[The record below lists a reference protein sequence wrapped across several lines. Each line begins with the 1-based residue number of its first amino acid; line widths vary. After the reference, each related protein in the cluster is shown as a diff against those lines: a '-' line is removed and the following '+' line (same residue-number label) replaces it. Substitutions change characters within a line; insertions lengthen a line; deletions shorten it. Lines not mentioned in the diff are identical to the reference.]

1 MKTKNLQLKDFFGAT
16 VWSYTRVST
25 KEQFM
30 NNGSI
35 ETQVNRIKNFA
46 KENALHIAEEF
57 DAEYESSKKINTQS
71 TLKELINKL
80 KKTHFSKRPKIIL
93 IWSPSRFGRAGAE
106 HIQLFVSL
114 RKEFNVYLYSVSSGH
129 NTFNERAENEFSSQ
143 LLYAQKENFNRQDTI
158 IPGLINA
165 LNNGKQFGRTPKG
178 YDHYGPRVKKP
189 EFVQAKQEIKVN
201 KEGPIYKE
209 AFRRK
214 LYESYTDK
222 QIIDWLAS
230 KGIRM
235 PYQSLANMW
244 RNEFYAGR
252 VCNSLLDDT
261 YIKGDWEPLI
271 SKAEFQKLQNI
282 INGTTKIGIQKLS
295 GKIETPLVPKY
306 LICGDCNNTMT
317 AYKNKKKNL
326 FYYKCNCCNKTANA
340 ETKSSSIYDGVN
352 PAFLKIV
359 DTLKLDDT
367 LKELFVEQLKLILE
381 HEKDNSVDKKR
392 ILTSE
397 INDLREKMDLM
408 EYRFAVNEISK
419 DIFERQNQKL
429 KEQYNQKLAEIENLP
444 TKKSNHDKAIKYF
457 TKIAVNPSKFYESL
471 EYNQKRVFQKLLFPE
486 GLRYSVK
493 KREYL
498 TSKTGSLFELTSSFS
513 ANYKL
518 KKKRTYQEKLDK
530 SHTVHITS
538 EISNNLQEELEIVEC
553 IRKVNN
559 IN

>member
-1 MKTKNLQLKDFFGAT
+1 M
-16 VWSYTRVST
+16 S
-25 KEQFM
+25 
-30 NNGSI
+30 NGSI

-71 TLKELINKL
+71 TLKELIIKL

-106 HIQLFVSL
+106 HIELFVSL
-114 RKEFNVYLYSVSSGH
+114 RREFNVCLYSVSSGH
-129 NTFNERAENEFSSQ
+129 NTFNERAENEFSIQ

-165 LNNGKQFGRTPKG
+165 LYNGKSFGRTPKG
-178 YDHYGPRVKKP
+178 YDHYGPRVKKT
-189 EFVQAKQEIKVN
+189 ELVQAKQEIKIN
-201 KEGPIYKE
+201 QEGLVYKE
-209 AFRRK
+209 AFRK
-214 LYESYTDK
+214 KIYESYTDK
-222 QIIDWLAS
+222 QVIDWLAS

-295 GKIETPLVPKY
+295 GQIETPLIPKY
-306 LICGDCNNTMT
+306 LICSDCDNTMT

-340 ETKSSSIYDGVN
+340 ETKSSSIHEGVN
-352 PAFLKIV
+352 QAFLKIV
-359 DTLKLDDT
+359 DNLKLDDT
-367 LKELFVEQLKLILE
+367 LKELFIEQLKLILE
-381 HEKDNSVDKKR
+381 HEKDNSIDKKR
-392 ILTSE
+392 ILSSE
-397 INDLREKMDLM
+397 INNLRDKMDLM
-408 EYRFAVNEISK
+408 EYRFAINEISK

-444 TKKSNHDKAIKYF
+444 TKKSNHDKVIKYF

-498 TSKTGSLFELTSSFS
+498 TSKTGSLFGLTSSFS

-530 SHTVHITS
+530 SHTVPINVVLSNQFIHDLMLLSSAYKALLAKKRFKLHIPLS
-538 EISNNLQEELEIVEC
+538 LFLLIVF
-553 IRKVNN
+553 K
-559 IN
+559 

>member
-1 MKTKNLQLKDFFGAT
+1 
-16 VWSYTRVST
+16 
-25 KEQFM
+25 M

-80 KKTHFSKRPKIIL
+80 KKTHFSKRPRIIL

-114 RKEFNVYLYSVSSGH
+114 RKEFNVYLYSVSSGY
-129 NTFNERAENEFSSQ
+129 NSFNERAENEFSTQ

-165 LNNGKQFGRTPKG
+165 LNNGKVFGRTPKG
-178 YDHYGPRVKKP
+178 YDHYWPRVKKP

-201 KEGPIYKE
+201 KEGIILKE
-209 AFRRK
+209 AVRRK
-214 LYESYTDK
+214 IYESYTDK

-230 KGIRM
+230 KEIRM

-252 VCNSLLDDT
+252 VCNSLLDET
-261 YIKGDWEPLI
+261 YIKGEWETLI

-282 INGTTKIGIQKLS
+282 INGTTKIGIHKLS

-359 DTLKLDDT
+359 DNLKLDNT
-367 LKELFVEQLKLILE
+367 LKELFIEQLKLILD

-392 ILTSE
+392 MLTSE
-397 INDLREKMDLM
+397 RNDLREKMDLM
-408 EYRFAVNEISK
+408 EYRFAINEISK

-444 TKKSNHDKAIKYF
+444 TKNLTTIK
-457 TKIAVNPSKFYESL
+457 P
-471 EYNQKRVFQKLLFPE
+471 
-486 GLRYSVK
+486 
-493 KREYL
+493 
-498 TSKTGSLFELTSSFS
+498 
-513 ANYKL
+513 
-518 KKKRTYQEKLDK
+518 
-530 SHTVHITS
+530 
-538 EISNNLQEELEIVEC
+538 
-553 IRKVNN
+553 
-559 IN
+559 

>member
-35 ETQVNRIKNFA
+35 ETQVKRIKNFA

-129 NTFNERAENEFSSQ
+129 NTFNERAENEFSTQ

-165 LNNGKQFGRTPKG
+165 LNNGKLFGRTPKG

-201 KEGPIYKE
+201 KEGLIYKE
-209 AFRRK
+209 AFRK
-214 LYESYTDK
+214 KIYESYTDK

-261 YIKGDWEPLI
+261 YIKGD
-271 SKAEFQKLQNI
+271 
-282 INGTTKIGIQKLS
+282 
-295 GKIETPLVPKY
+295 
-306 LICGDCNNTMT
+306 
-317 AYKNKKKNL
+317 
-326 FYYKCNCCNKTANA
+326 
-340 ETKSSSIYDGVN
+340 
-352 PAFLKIV
+352 
-359 DTLKLDDT
+359 
-367 LKELFVEQLKLILE
+367 
-381 HEKDNSVDKKR
+381 
-392 ILTSE
+392 
-397 INDLREKMDLM
+397 
-408 EYRFAVNEISK
+408 
-419 DIFERQNQKL
+419 
-429 KEQYNQKLAEIENLP
+429 
-444 TKKSNHDKAIKYF
+444 
-457 TKIAVNPSKFYESL
+457 
-471 EYNQKRVFQKLLFPE
+471 
-486 GLRYSVK
+486 
-493 KREYL
+493 
-498 TSKTGSLFELTSSFS
+498 
-513 ANYKL
+513 
-518 KKKRTYQEKLDK
+518 
-530 SHTVHITS
+530 
-538 EISNNLQEELEIVEC
+538 
-553 IRKVNN
+553 
-559 IN
+559 

>member
-165 LNNGKQFGRTPKG
+165 LNNGKLFGRTPKG
-178 YDHYGPRVKKP
+178 YDHYGPRVTKP

-201 KEGPIYKE
+201 KEGLIFKE

-214 LYESYTDK
+214 IYQSYTDK
-222 QIIDWLAS
+222 QIIEWLAS

-317 AYKNKKKNL
+317 AYKNKTKNL

-340 ETKSSSIYDGVN
+340 ETKSSSIHDGVN

-359 DTLKLDDT
+359 DNLKLDNT
-367 LKELFVEQLKLILE
+367 LKELFIEQLKLILD
-381 HEKDNSVDKKR
+381 HEKDNPVDKKR
-392 ILTSE
+392 MLTSE

-408 EYRFAVNEISK
+408 EYRFAINEISK
-419 DIFERQNQKL
+419 EIFERQNQKL

-471 EYNQKRVFQKLLFPE
+471 EYNKKRVFQKLLFPE

-493 KREYL
+493 NREYL
-498 TSKTGSLFELTSSFS
+498 TSKTGALFDLTSSFS
-513 ANYKL
+513 VNYKS
-518 KKKRTYQEKLDK
+518 KKKGTYQEKLDK
-530 SHTVHITS
+530 SHTVPGAG
-538 EISNNLQEELEIVEC
+538 VEPA
-553 IRKVNN
+553 RFPTGV
-559 IN
+559 

>member
-129 NTFNERAENEFSSQ
+129 NTFNERAENEFSTQ

-165 LNNGKQFGRTPKG
+165 LNNGKLFGRTPKG

-201 KEGPIYKE
+201 KEGLIFKE

-214 LYESYTDK
+214 IYESFTDK
-222 QIIDWLAS
+222 QIIEWLAS

-252 VCNSLLDDT
+252 VCNSLLDET
-261 YIKGDWEPLI
+261 YIKGEWETLI

-340 ETKSSSIYDGVN
+340 ETKSSSIHDGVN

-359 DTLKLDDT
+359 DNLKLDNT
-367 LKELFVEQLKLILE
+367 LKELFIEQLKLILD

-392 ILTSE
+392 MLTSE

-408 EYRFAVNEISK
+408 EYRFAINEISK

-493 KREYL
+493 NREYL
-498 TSKTGSLFELTSSFS
+498 TSKTGALFDLTSSFS
-513 ANYKL
+513 VDYKS
-518 KKKRTYQEKLDK
+518 KKKGTYQEKLDK
-530 SHTVHITS
+530 SHTVPGVGIEQTPTS
-538 EISNNLQEELEIVEC
+538 SLFSGVSNSKI
-553 IRKVNN
+553 
-559 IN
+559 

>member
-1 MKTKNLQLKDFFGAT
+1 MKIKNLQLKDFYGAT

-80 KKTHFSKRPKIIL
+80 RKTHFSKRPKIIL

-129 NTFNERAENEFSSQ
+129 NTFNERAENEFSTQ

-165 LNNGKQFGRTPKG
+165 LNNGRLFGRTPKG

-189 EFVQAKQEIKVN
+189 EYVQAKQEIKVN
-201 KEGPIYKE
+201 KEGIIFKE
-209 AFRRK
+209 AFRK
-214 LYESYTDK
+214 KIYESYTDK
-222 QIIDWLAS
+222 QIIEWLAS

-235 PYQSLANMW
+235 AYQSMSNMW

-271 SKAEFQKLQNI
+271 SKTEFQKLQNI

-306 LICGDCNNTMT
+306 LLCGDCDNTMT

-340 ETKSSSIYDGVN
+340 ETKSSSNHDGVN

-359 DTLKLDDT
+359 DNLKLDDT
-367 LKELFVEQLKLILE
+367 LRELFIEQLKLILE
-381 HEKDNSVDKKR
+381 HEKDNSIDKKR

-397 INDLREKMDLM
+397 INDLKEKMDLM
-408 EYRFAVNEISK
+408 EYRFAINEISK

-429 KEQYNQKLAEIENLP
+429 KEQYNKKLAEIENLP
-444 TKKSNHDKAIKYF
+444 TKKSNHEKALNYF
-457 TKIAVNPSKFYESL
+457 AKIAVNPSKFYESL

-486 GLRYSVK
+486 GIRYSIK

-498 TSKTGSLFELTSSFS
+498 TSKKGSLFDLTSSFS
-513 ANYKL
+513 DNYEE

-530 SHTVHITS
+530 SHTVPRGGIEPTHRSTRI
-538 EISNNLQEELEIVEC
+538 
-553 IRKVNN
+553 
-559 IN
+559 

>member
-35 ETQVNRIKNFA
+35 ETQVKRIKNFA

-129 NTFNERAENEFSSQ
+129 NTFNERAENEFSTQ

-165 LNNGKQFGRTPKG
+165 LNNGKLFGRTPKG

-201 KEGPIYKE
+201 KEGLIYKE

-214 LYESYTDK
+214 IYESYTDK

-306 LICGDCNNTMT
+306 LICGDCDNTMT

-340 ETKSSSIYDGVN
+340 ETKSSSIHDGVN
-352 PAFLKIV
+352 PAFLKII
-359 DTLKLDDT
+359 DNLKLDNT
-367 LKELFVEQLKLILE
+367 LKELFVEQLKSILE
-381 HEKDNSVDKKR
+381 HEKDHSIDKKR

-397 INDLREKMDLM
+397 INDLRDKMDLM
-408 EYRFAVNEISK
+408 EYRFAINEISK

-429 KEQYNQKLAEIENLP
+429 KEQYNQKLVEIENLP

-493 KREYL
+493 NREYL
-498 TSKTGSLFELTSSFS
+498 TSKTGALFYLTNSFS
-513 ANYKL
+513 INYKS
-518 KKKRTYQEKLDK
+518 KKKGTYQEKFDK
-530 SHTVHITS
+530 SHAVPWVGIEPTLRRTRV
-538 EISNNLQEELEIVEC
+538 
-553 IRKVNN
+553 
-559 IN
+559 

>member
-1 MKTKNLQLKDFFGAT
+1 MKTTNLQLKDFFGTT

-25 KEQFM
+25 KEQFI

-46 KENALHIAEEF
+46 NENALNIAEEF

-80 KKTHFSKRPKIIL
+80 KKTHYARRPKIIL

-114 RKEFNVYLYSVSSGH
+114 RKEFNVFLYSVSTGH
-129 NTFNERAENEFSSQ
+129 NTFNERAENEFSTQ

-165 LNNGKQFGRTPKG
+165 LNNGKLFGRTPKG

-189 EFVQAKQEIKVN
+189 EFVQAKQEIKLN
-201 KEGPIYKE
+201 KEGLIFKE

-214 LYESYTDK
+214 IYESYTDK
-222 QIIDWLAS
+222 QIIEWLAL

-252 VCNSLLDDT
+252 VCNSLLDET
-261 YIKGDWEPLI
+261 YIKGEWETLI

-340 ETKSSSIYDGVN
+340 ETKLSSIHNGVN

-359 DTLKLDDT
+359 DDLKLDDT

-381 HEKDNSVDKKR
+381 HEKNNSVDKKR

-408 EYRFAVNEISK
+408 EYRFAINEISK
-419 DIFERQNQKL
+419 DIFERQNQKI

-457 TKIAVNPSKFYESL
+457 TKIAVNPSKFYHSL

-493 KREYL
+493 NREYL
-498 TSKTGSLFELTSSFS
+498 TSKTGALFYLTSSFS
-513 ANYKL
+513 VDYKS
-518 KKKRTYQEKLDK
+518 KKYGTHQEKLDK
-530 SHTVHITS
+530 SHTVPGVGIPYF
-538 EISNNLQEELEIVEC
+538 
-553 IRKVNN
+553 
-559 IN
+559 

>member
-1 MKTKNLQLKDFFGAT
+1 MKTKNLQLKDFFGTT

-46 KENALHIAEEF
+46 NENGLNIAEEF

-80 KKTHFSKRPKIIL
+80 KKTHYSKRPKIIL

-114 RKEFNVYLYSVSSGH
+114 RIEFNVFLYSVSSGH
-129 NTFNERAENEFSSQ
+129 NTFNERAENEFSTQ

-165 LNNGKQFGRTPKG
+165 LNNGKLFGRTPKG
-178 YDHYGPRVKKP
+178 YDHYGPRVKKH

-201 KEGPIYKE
+201 KEGLIFKQ
-209 AFRRK
+209 AFRK
-214 LYESYTDK
+214 KIYESYTDK
-222 QIIDWLAS
+222 QIIEWLAA

-235 PYQSLANMW
+235 AYQSMTNMW
-244 RNEFYAGR
+244 KNEFYAGR
-252 VCNSLLDDT
+252 ICNSLLDEK
-261 YIKGDWEPLI
+261 YIKGSWEPLI
-271 SKAEFQKLQNI
+271 SKVEYQKLQKI
-282 INGTTKIGIQKLS
+282 INSTSKIGIEKLS

-306 LICGDCNNTMT
+306 LICGDCQNTMT
-317 AYKNKKKNL
+317 SYKNKKKNL

-340 ETKSSSIYDGVN
+340 ETKSSSYNDGVN
-352 PAFLKIV
+352 ATFLKII
-359 DTLKLDDT
+359 DNLKLNDN
-367 LKELFVEQLKLILE
+367 LKELFIEQLKLILE
-381 HEKDNSVDKKR
+381 HEKDHSLDKKR
-392 ILTSE
+392 MLTSE

-408 EYRFAVNEISK
+408 EYRFAINEISK

-429 KEQYNQKLAEIENLP
+429 KEQYNQKIAEIENLP
-444 TKKSNHDKAIKYF
+444 TKKSNHEKGIKYF
-457 TKIAVNPSKFYESL
+457 AKIAVNPSKFYESL

-486 GLRYSVK
+486 GLRYSLK
-493 KREYL
+493 NREYL
-498 TSKTGSLFELTSSFS
+498 TSKTSPLFELTSSFS
-513 ANYKL
+513 DNYEL
-518 KKKRTYQEKLDK
+518 ENKKTYQEKLDK
-530 SHTVHITS
+530 SHTVPGVGIEPT
-538 EISNNLQEELEIVEC
+538 LQGTRV
-553 IRKVNN
+553 
-559 IN
+559 

>member
-35 ETQVNRIKNFA
+35 ETQVKRIKNFA

-114 RKEFNVYLYSVSSGH
+114 RKEFNIYLYSVSSGH
-129 NTFNERAENEFSSQ
+129 NTFNERAENEFSTQ

-165 LNNGKQFGRTPKG
+165 LNNGKLFGRTPKG

-201 KEGPIYKE
+201 KEGLIYKE

-214 LYESYTDK
+214 IYESYTDK

-317 AYKNKKKNL
+317 AYKNKTKNL

-340 ETKSSSIYDGVN
+340 ETKSSSIHDGVN

-359 DTLKLDDT
+359 DNLKLDNT
-367 LKELFVEQLKLILE
+367 LKELFIEQLKLILD
-381 HEKDNSVDKKR
+381 HEKDHSIDKKR

-397 INDLREKMDLM
+397 INDLRDKMDLM
-408 EYRFAVNEISK
+408 EYRFAINEISK

-429 KEQYNQKLAEIENLP
+429 KEQYNQKLVEIENLP

-493 KREYL
+493 NREYL
-498 TSKTGSLFELTSSFS
+498 TSKTGALFYLTISFS
-513 ANYKL
+513 IIYKS
-518 KKKRTYQEKLDK
+518 KKKRTYQEKFDK
-530 SHTVHITS
+530 SHTVPGVGIEQTPTS
-538 EISNNLQEELEIVEC
+538 SLFSGVSNL
-553 IRKVNN
+553 
-559 IN
+559 

>member
-165 LNNGKQFGRTPKG
+165 LNNGKLFGRTPKG
-178 YDHYGPRVKKP
+178 YDHYGPRVTKP

-201 KEGPIYKE
+201 KEGLIFKE

-214 LYESYTDK
+214 IYQSYTDK
-222 QIIDWLAS
+222 QIIEWLAS

-317 AYKNKKKNL
+317 AYKNKTKNL

-340 ETKSSSIYDGVN
+340 ETKSSSIHDGVN

-359 DTLKLDDT
+359 DNLKLDNT
-367 LKELFVEQLKLILE
+367 LKELFIEQLKLILD
-381 HEKDNSVDKKR
+381 HEKDNSIDKKR
-392 ILTSE
+392 MLTSE
-397 INDLREKMDLM
+397 INDLKEKMDLM
-408 EYRFAVNEISK
+408 EYRFAINEISK
-419 DIFERQNQKL
+419 EIFERQNQKL

-493 KREYL
+493 NREYL
-498 TSKTGSLFELTSSFS
+498 TSKTGALFDLTSSFS
-513 ANYKL
+513 VYYKS
-518 KKKRTYQEKLDK
+518 KKKGTYQEKLDK
-530 SHTVHITS
+530 SHTVLKAGIEPALRRTGF
-538 EISNNLQEELEIVEC
+538 
-553 IRKVNN
+553 
-559 IN
+559 

>member
-1 MKTKNLQLKDFFGAT
+1 MKIKNLQLKDFYGAT

-80 KKTHFSKRPKIIL
+80 RKTHFSKRPKIIL

-129 NTFNERAENEFSSQ
+129 NTFNERAENEFSTQ

-165 LNNGKQFGRTPKG
+165 LNNGRLFGRTPKG

-189 EFVQAKQEIKVN
+189 EYVQAKQEIKVN
-201 KEGPIYKE
+201 KEGIIFKE
-209 AFRRK
+209 AFRK
-214 LYESYTDK
+214 KIYESYTDK
-222 QIIDWLAS
+222 QIIEWLAS

-235 PYQSLANMW
+235 AYQSMSNMW

-271 SKAEFQKLQNI
+271 SKTEFQKLQNI

-306 LICGDCNNTMT
+306 LLCGDCDNTMT

-340 ETKSSSIYDGVN
+340 ETKSSSNHDGVN

-359 DTLKLDDT
+359 DNLKLDDT
-367 LKELFVEQLKLILE
+367 LRELFIEQLKLILE
-381 HEKDNSVDKKR
+381 HEKDNSIDKKR

-397 INDLREKMDLM
+397 INDLKEKMDLM
-408 EYRFAVNEISK
+408 EYRFAINEISK

-429 KEQYNQKLAEIENLP
+429 KEQYNKKLAEIENLP
-444 TKKSNHDKAIKYF
+444 TKKSNHEKALNYF
-457 TKIAVNPSKFYESL
+457 AKIAVNPSKFYESL

-486 GLRYSVK
+486 GIRYSIK

-498 TSKTGSLFELTSSFS
+498 TSKKGSLFDLTSSFS
-513 ANYKL
+513 DNYEE

-530 SHTVHITS
+530 SHTVPRVGIEPTHRSTR
-538 EISNNLQEELEIVEC
+538 V
-553 IRKVNN
+553 
-559 IN
+559 

>member
-1 MKTKNLQLKDFFGAT
+1 MKTKNLQLKDFFGTT

-46 KENALHIAEEF
+46 NENGLNIAEEF

-80 KKTHFSKRPKIIL
+80 KKTHYSKRPKIIL

-114 RKEFNVYLYSVSSGH
+114 RIEFNVFLYSVSSGH
-129 NTFNERAENEFSSQ
+129 NTFNERAENEFSTQ

-165 LNNGKQFGRTPKG
+165 LNNGKLFGRTPKG
-178 YDHYGPRVKKP
+178 YDHYGPRVKKH

-201 KEGPIYKE
+201 KEGLIFKQ
-209 AFRRK
+209 AFRK
-214 LYESYTDK
+214 KIYESYTDK
-222 QIIDWLAS
+222 QIIEWLAA

-235 PYQSLANMW
+235 AYQSMTNMW
-244 RNEFYAGR
+244 KNEFYAGR
-252 VCNSLLDDT
+252 ICNSLLDEK
-261 YIKGDWEPLI
+261 YIKGSWEPLI
-271 SKAEFQKLQNI
+271 SKVEYQKLQKI
-282 INGTTKIGIQKLS
+282 INSTSKIGIEKLS

-306 LICGDCNNTMT
+306 LICGDCQNTMT
-317 AYKNKKKNL
+317 SYKNKKKNL

-340 ETKSSSIYDGVN
+340 ETKSSSYNDGVN
-352 PAFLKIV
+352 ATFLKII
-359 DTLKLDDT
+359 DNLKLNDN
-367 LKELFVEQLKLILE
+367 LKELFIEQLKLILE
-381 HEKDNSVDKKR
+381 HEKDHSVDKKR
-392 ILTSE
+392 MLTSE

-408 EYRFAVNEISK
+408 EYRFAINEISK

-429 KEQYNQKLAEIENLP
+429 KEQYNQKIAEIENLP
-444 TKKSNHDKAIKYF
+444 TKKSNHEKGIKYF
-457 TKIAVNPSKFYESL
+457 AKIAVNPSKFYESL

-486 GLRYSVK
+486 GLRYSLK
-493 KREYL
+493 NREYL
-498 TSKTGSLFELTSSFS
+498 TSKTSPLFELTSSFS
-513 ANYKL
+513 DNYEL
-518 KKKRTYQEKLDK
+518 ENKKTYQEKLDK
-530 SHTVHITS
+530 SHTVPGVGIEPT
-538 EISNNLQEELEIVEC
+538 LQGTRV
-553 IRKVNN
+553 
-559 IN
+559 

>member
-1 MKTKNLQLKDFFGAT
+1 MKTKNLQLKDFFGTT

-46 KENALHIAEEF
+46 NENGLNIAEEF

-80 KKTHFSKRPKIIL
+80 KKTHYSKRPKIIL

-114 RKEFNVYLYSVSSGH
+114 RIEFNVFLYSVSSGH
-129 NTFNERAENEFSSQ
+129 NTFNERAENEFSTQ

-165 LNNGKQFGRTPKG
+165 LNNGKLFGRTPKG
-178 YDHYGPRVKKP
+178 YDHYGPRVKKH

-201 KEGPIYKE
+201 KEGLIFKQ
-209 AFRRK
+209 AFRK
-214 LYESYTDK
+214 KIYESYTDK
-222 QIIDWLAS
+222 QIIEWLAA

-235 PYQSLANMW
+235 AYQSMTNMW
-244 RNEFYAGR
+244 KNEFYAGR
-252 VCNSLLDDT
+252 ICNSLLDEK
-261 YIKGDWEPLI
+261 YIKGSWEPLI
-271 SKAEFQKLQNI
+271 SKVEYQKLQKI
-282 INGTTKIGIQKLS
+282 INSTSKIGIEKLS

-306 LICGDCNNTMT
+306 LICGYCQNTMT
-317 AYKNKKKNL
+317 SYKNKKKNL

-340 ETKSSSIYDGVN
+340 ETKSSSYNDGVN
-352 PAFLKIV
+352 ATFLKII
-359 DTLKLDDT
+359 DNLKLNDN
-367 LKELFVEQLKLILE
+367 LKELFIEQLKLILE
-381 HEKDNSVDKKR
+381 HEKDHSVDKKR
-392 ILTSE
+392 MLTSE

-408 EYRFAVNEISK
+408 EYRFAINEISK

-429 KEQYNQKLAEIENLP
+429 KEQYNQKIAEIENLP
-444 TKKSNHDKAIKYF
+444 TKKSNHEKGIKYF
-457 TKIAVNPSKFYESL
+457 AKIAVNPSKFYESL

-486 GLRYSVK
+486 GLRYSLK
-493 KREYL
+493 NREYL
-498 TSKTGSLFELTSSFS
+498 TSKTSPLFELTSSFS
-513 ANYKL
+513 DNYEL
-518 KKKRTYQEKLDK
+518 ENKKTYQEKLDK
-530 SHTVHITS
+530 SHTVPGVGIEPT
-538 EISNNLQEELEIVEC
+538 LQGTRV
-553 IRKVNN
+553 
-559 IN
+559 

>member
-129 NTFNERAENEFSSQ
+129 NTFNERAENEFSTQ

-201 KEGPIYKE
+201 KEGLIYKE

-261 YIKGDWEPLI
+261 YIKGEWEPLI

-340 ETKSSSIYDGVN
+340 ETKSSSIHDGVN

-397 INDLREKMDLM
+397 INDLKEKMDLM

-429 KEQYNQKLAEIENLP
+429 KEQYNQKIAEIENLP

-457 TKIAVNPSKFYESL
+457 IKIAVNPSKFYESL

-493 KREYL
+493 NREYL
-498 TSKTGSLFELTSSFS
+498 TSKKGSLFELTDSFS
-513 ANYKL
+513 VNYKT
-518 KKKRTYQEKLDK
+518 KKNGTYQKKLDK
-530 SHTVHITS
+530 SHTVPWVGIEPT
-538 EISNNLQEELEIVEC
+538 LRRTRV
-553 IRKVNN
+553 
-559 IN
+559 

>member
-129 NTFNERAENEFSSQ
+129 NTFNERAENEFSTQ

-189 EFVQAKQEIKVN
+189 EFVQAKQEIKIN
-201 KEGPIYKE
+201 KEGLIYKE

-230 KGIRM
+230 KEIRM

-340 ETKSSSIYDGVN
+340 ETKSSSIHDGVN

-359 DTLKLDDT
+359 DNLKLDNT
-367 LKELFVEQLKLILE
+367 LKELFIEQLKLILE

-408 EYRFAVNEISK
+408 EYRFAINEISK

-444 TKKSNHDKAIKYF
+444 TKKSNHDKAVKYF

-493 KREYL
+493 NREYL
-498 TSKTGSLFELTSSFS
+498 TSKTGSLFDLTSSFS
-513 ANYKL
+513 VYYKS
-518 KKKRTYQEKLDK
+518 KKKGTYQEKLDK

-538 EISNNLQEELEIVEC
+538 EMSNSLNEELNEIASLF
-553 IRKVNN
+553 IQKNG
-559 IN
+559 